1 MEVGSMLR
9 STGALALFAFSLGF
23 ALVAAP
29 GSSRAQ
35 VPDWTIDASHSSA
48 QFAVRHM
55 MVTTVRGQLGKVSGT
70 VRFDGKDL
78 GTLSVDA
85 TIDVAAVNTQEPKR
99 DAHLRSADFF
109 DVDEHPAITFKSKR
123 AEAAA
128 DGRFKLV
135 GDLTMRGV
143 TKEVVLDVEGPTP
156 EVRQASSRRIG
167 ATATTKLN
175 RKDYGLTWN
184 RAIETGGVVVGDE
197 VTVTIDLA
205 LVRKDATGS

>member
-1 MEVGSMLR
+1 MLN
-9 STGALALFAFSLGF
+9 STAALGLFAFALGF
-23 ALVAAP
+23 SLVAVP
-29 GSSRAQ
+29 GNSRAQ
-35 VPDWTIDASHSSA
+35 VLDWTIDPAHSSA

-55 MVTTVRGQLGKVSGT
+55 MVSTVRGQLGKVSGT

-78 GTLSVDA
+78 STLTVDA
-85 TIDVAAVNTQEPKR
+85 SIDVAGINTQEPKR

-109 DVDEHPAITFKSKR
+109 EVDKYPAITFRSKR
-123 AEAAA
+123 AEPAG

-143 TKEVVLDVEGPTP
+143 TREVILDVEGPTP
-156 EVRQASSRRIG
+156 EVRQGASRRVG
-167 ATATTKLN
+167 ATASTKLS

-184 RAIETGGVVVGDE
+184 RAVETGGVVVGDE
-197 VTVTIDLA
+197 VSVTIDLA